1 MSTNEAR
8 SLSQMEVSSETHL
21 GDRNGADLQLLPP
34 RHHLKLHPRPER
46 VPGQVHVVLAQE
58 RQTLRQ
64 TGSTSPST

>member
-1 MSTNEAR
+1 MD
-8 SLSQMEVSSETHL
+8 VSSATHL

-58 RQTLRQ
+58 RQTLSGLHFPVNVSQ
-64 TGSTSPST
+64 AC